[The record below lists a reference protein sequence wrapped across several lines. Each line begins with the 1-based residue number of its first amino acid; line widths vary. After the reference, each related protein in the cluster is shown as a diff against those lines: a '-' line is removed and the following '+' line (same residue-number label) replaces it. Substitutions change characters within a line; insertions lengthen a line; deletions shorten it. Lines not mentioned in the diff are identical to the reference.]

1 MAVNVLI
8 FGTDD
13 LYPQLKN
20 FYEQAEYQGIIKIVG
35 YANFINNSIKI
46 SRNPGGGGD
55 WIDNLSFQYVIISS
69 QRNFCT
75 YLRILELQKI
85 PRKNI
90 IDGRVFKV
98 PNFSFNKFLETGT
111 AYGTIDTGNFALNTH
126 TIYPQVF
133 VNESRSFLITLGR
146 KSYISVKASVA
157 GFGVVNIENF
167 SSLAQEIQFN
177 LHETG
182 DHDYKRVTNF
192 PLSSV
197 DWYFPAEFYQHHVGK
212 PPRIINVGSD
222 VWVGQ
227 GCSLKCTN
235 RDKPLIIGDGAVIAS
250 DSVVV
255 KNVPPYAIVGGNPA
269 KIIKYRFSEKII
281 AALLR
286 IKWWNWDILKI
297 YDNFKYFNDIE
308 KFVEL
313 HDKT

>member
-1 MAVNVLI
+1 MAVSVLI

-35 YANFINNSIKI
+35 YARFESDGIKIYSQPQGGVGINNFA
-46 SRNPGGGGD
+46 
-55 WIDNLSFQYVIISS
+55 FQFAIISS
-69 QRNFCT
+69 RINF
-75 YLRILELQKI
+75 YQQMKILESSNV

-90 IDGRVFKV
+90 IDGRVFQI

-111 AYGTIDTGNFALNTH
+111 AYGNIDTGNFELNSH

-133 VNESRSFLITLGR
+133 VNDSRNCLITLGR
-146 KSYISVKASVA
+146 KSYISVRASVA

-167 SSLAQEIQFN
+167 SSLAEEIQFN

-182 DHDYKRVTNF
+182 DHDYKRVSNF
-192 PLSSV
+192 PLSST
-197 DWYFPAEFYQHHVGK
+197 DWNFPPEFYQHHVGK
-212 PPRIINVGSD
+212 PPRTINIGSD
-222 VWVGQ
+222 VWIGR

-235 RDKPLIIGDGAVIAS
+235 RDKPLIIGDGAVVAS

-269 KIIKYRFSEKII
+269 KVIKYRFSEKII
-281 AALLR
+281 ESLLK
-286 IKWWNWDILKI
+286 IKWWNWDIDKI

-313 HDKT
+313 HDKEA